1 MRAVNKYIIIDQINE
16 EVKTSSGLILSAV
29 EADEMRYGKG
39 TIVSI
44 GNEVV
49 AVKEGQVIY
58 FDKRN
63 GHQVR
68 LEGKVYGIIKES
80 DVVVVL
86 EESDLRA

>member
-1 MRAVNKYIIIDQINE
+1 MKAVNKYIIIDQIVE
-16 EVKTSSGLILSAV
+16 EVKTSSGLIVSAV

-39 TIVSI
+39 VIVSI

-49 AVKEGQVIY
+49 AVKEGDTVY
-58 FDKRN
+58 FDKRT

-68 LEGKVYGIIKES
+68 LEGVVYGIIKES

>member
-1 MRAVNKYIIIDQINE
+1 MRAVNKYIIIDQIVE
-16 EVKTSSGLILSAV
+16 EVKASSGLILSAV
-29 EADEMRYGKG
+29 ETDEMRYGKG
-39 TIVSI
+39 TIVST

-49 AVKEGQVIY
+49 AVSAGQVIY
-58 FDKRN
+58 FDKRA